1 MDIKEMETL
10 IRNID
15 ARTRRME
22 QILPTLATKTEL
34 GQLND
39 GMQTLATKAELR
51 EQGDRIILRTEVLI
65 ENLRADIRLIAEN
78 QIMLHQ
84 RIDKLESRG

>member
-1 MDIKEMETL
+1 MDTKEMETL
-10 IRNID
+10 LRNID

-22 QILPTLATKTEL
+22 QILP
-34 GQLND
+34 
-39 GMQTLATKAELR
+39 TLATKAELR

-65 ENLRADIRLIAEN
+65 ESFRDDIRLIAEN
-78 QIMLHQ
+78 QTMLHQ